1 MSHPPAAVRREPPAP
16 VRIVSLIASATEIV
30 CALGLDDQLVARS
43 HECDWPPGI
52 RGLPQASR
60 PSFVTTGTSRAID
73 LAVKER
79 LRMALSI
86 YEVDADLLRRLEPDV
101 ILTQTQCEV
110 CAVTP
115 GDVERAVCEMTGRPA
130 RIVALEPNRLGD
142 VWEDIRRV
150 AGACGVPERGEEL
163 AARLRRRVLEIGVHA
178 AKLTPKPA
186 VLSIEWLDPLMSA
199 GNWMPELVEL
209 AGGVPLFGEAGK
221 HSPWLEWDAVVAR
234 DPDVLLISPC
244 GFGIPRALEEL
255 AVLQAKP
262 GWAGLRAVR
271 TKQVYVADGNAYFH
285 RPGPRLVESLEIL
298 AEILHP
304 DRFPFGHE
312 RMGWVHVDS

>member
-1 MSHPPAAVRREPPAP
+1 MTQNPERREPEAVAP
-16 VRIVSLIASATEIV
+16 CVVSLIASATEIV
-30 CALGLDDQLVARS
+30 CALGSEHLLVARS
-43 HECDWPPGI
+43 HECDWPQSVT
-52 RGLPQASR
+52 RLPQASR
-60 PSFVTTGTSRAID
+60 PAFLTEGSSRAID

-79 LRMALSI
+79 LSRALSV
-86 YEVDADLLRRLEPDV
+86 YEVDAELLKRLRPDV

-115 GDVERAVCEMTGRPA
+115 GDVERAVCELTDHPV

-150 AGACGVPERGEEL
+150 AAALGVAGQGGALVN
-163 AARLRRRVLEIGVHA
+163 RLRRRVLEIGMRA
-178 AKLTPKPA
+178 AKLERPSVAT
-186 VLSIEWLDPLMSA
+186 IEWIDPLMTA

-209 AGGVPLFGEAGK
+209 AGGVSLFGEAGK
-221 HSPWLEWDAVVAR
+221 HSPWLEWEDVVAR

-244 GFGIPRALEEL
+244 GFGIPRTRQEL
-255 AVLQAKP
+255 ALLEAQP
-262 GWAGLRAVR
+262 GWSGLKAVR
-271 TKQVYVADGNAYFH
+271 SGRVYVADGNAYFH

-304 DRFPFGHE
+304 PMFRFGHE
-312 RMGWVHVDS
+312 GTGWVHLAA